1 MDAEEIVEIVEDVER
16 IKPALIVAGVAGAL
30 MGLGTGFFIGWRVAN
45 AKLQAKYDARLE
57 EEIHEAKAFYAR
69 LNKVNMETPEKAVQQ
84 LRPELVD
91 AAEALLEYQG
101 TPQDDPEPPTPATIV
116 EVEVNNVFDTK
127 VTDTWDQEAEEELR
141 KANPGKP
148 YIISEGEYAE
158 SEGFAQSTL
167 TYYAGDETLADE
179 RDQHIPNIDQTV
191 GLENL
196 RRFGHG
202 TGDARTVFIRNE
214 RLRLDFEVLLSDGK
228 YAHEVLGLQHSDGYD
243 ARRRPVLRMRNE

>member
-16 IKPALIVAGVAGAL
+16 FKPALIVAGVAGACI
-30 MGLGTGFFIGWRVAN
+30 GLGTGFFIGWRVAN

-69 LNKVNMETPEKAVQQ
+69 LNKVDMETPEKAVQQ
-84 LRPELVD
+84 LRPELAN
-91 AAEALLEYQG
+91 AAEALSTYQG
-101 TPQDDPEPPTPATIV
+101 NIPEEVPDEPDVRI

-158 SEGFAQSTL
+158 SEGFSQSTL